1 MLIYQRS
8 RGSKLWGR
16 FGKLASLEIS
26 LMKMHKLELKI
37 YNFSL
42 IKWPNRVLMPPN
54 PQFWGNKD
62 FGVADFRDE
71 NDFAYIQYLCRDV
84 PWNVSTPK
92 NHTPIQQ
99 RQDFKVPK
107 LGGFRRL
114 NNHTT
119 KTDT

>member
-62 FGVADFRDE
+62 F
-71 NDFAYIQYLCRDV
+71 
-84 PWNVSTPK
+84 
-92 NHTPIQQ
+92 
-99 RQDFKVPK
+99 KVPK